1 MKINE
6 ELKRVSHETSDG
18 AVKTKMAILK
28 KRIDKEIDNQN
39 QNQIFESYFEE
50 VHADFFERLKDK
62 FPHLSPKDLRLCAY
76 IRMNMSTKE
85 IATLLNISDR
95 GVEISRYRLRKK
107 LELSREVNLSTFLL
121 NL

>member
-1 MKINE
+1 G
-6 ELKRVSHETSDG
+6 V
-18 AVKTKMAILK
+18 VKTKMAIIK

-50 VHADFFERLKDK
+50 VHADFFERLKEK

-85 IATLLNISDR
+85 IATLLNISTR

-107 LELSREVNLSTFLL
+107 FELYRDVNLSTFLL